1 MRLER
6 LGKMEIYGCGSS
18 GTESGDQTTR
28 EHPASGAQ
36 GQCWP
41 GCRTTAQSSNEVNHS
56 SNYHGNSTTDRNILL
71 LVGGGVANDGDDHN
85 SGGGLYDDGSSR
97 SPLVTEAAGSSYL
110 QPSSDAT
117 TSRCTII
124 TANSRSRSSG
134 SRKIGSHLRMLTFI
148 ALVLL
153 TQLSVNISIGEA
165 ASQILNKAE
174 PLFITRSE
182 AFKFAVGD
190 TIALPCEVSSPGSY
204 MLAWKRGIAILTAG
218 STKVTPDPRVRLV
231 NGYTLQIL
239 DASQQ
244 DAGDYICQMATMNP
258 REITHHVEILVPP
271 KITHVTSGGHLQV
284 RKGSPVRLECSA
296 TGNPMP
302 NITWTRKN
310 NVLENGEA
318 QYTSSVYTIENMDR
332 HKGGTYICTANNGVG
347 QVATSQIILHVLY
360 PPEIAVE
367 NPIVY
372 SGEGQEAMLVCI
384 VHGESQPEVVWHKDT
399 MQIDQTERHV
409 IESRGARHTLI
420 IRKVHPQDFGN
431 YSCIADNQLGKTRK
445 TVTLTGKPK
454 AAVFRSMPNSQWKD
468 RYNISWVVDS
478 HSPVEEFK
486 LYYRLVDGDILQTHD
501 GIYVDERKSHHP
513 YIPGNM
519 LDYDRKIT
527 SFEPYSYNNA
537 YNGGGHGM
545 HRGTRWSKTDWR
557 DVVLPAFPYSHHY
570 TQGMSYLL
578 RGLDPD
584 QQYEARVQSRNR
596 YGWSDFSDSFL
607 FTTSNTDTEIRD
619 LSVTHRGGSNG
630 SPRLQLNSTISWI
643 VSLILVISTVS
654 NVRTS
659 KNLCG
664 SSISSSSF

>member
-1 MRLER
+1 MRLKRRE
-6 LGKMEIYGCGSS
+6 ETVVAEGS
-18 GTESGDQTTR
+18 
-28 EHPASGAQ
+28 
-36 GQCWP
+36 
-41 GCRTTAQSSNEVNHS
+41 
-56 SNYHGNSTTDRNILL
+56 
-71 LVGGGVANDGDDHN
+71 
-85 SGGGLYDDGSSR
+85 
-97 SPLVTEAAGSSYL
+97 TEAATTMENDEALTRL
-110 QPSSDAT
+110 QVSGPSAELT
-117 TSRCTII
+117 TD
-124 TANSRSRSSG
+124 
-134 SRKIGSHLRMLTFI
+134 GSHCHGSVAKSREIRRRRRQSHLHLLTFI
-148 ALVLL
+148 TVALL
-153 TQLSVNISIGEA
+153 TQLIVNISIGEA

-190 TIALPCEVSSPGSY
+190 TITLPCEVSSPGSY
-204 MLAWKRGIAILTAG
+204 VLAWKRGIAILTAG
-218 STKVTPDPRVRLV
+218 TVKVTPDTRVRLV

-239 DASQQ
+239 DATAA
-244 DAGDYICQMATMNP
+244 DAGDYICQIATMNP

-310 NVLENGEA
+310 NLLPNGEE
-318 QYTSSVYTIENMDR
+318 QFTSSVYVIENMDR

-360 PPEIAVE
+360 PPEISVE

-384 VHGESQPEVVWHKDT
+384 VHGESQPEVLWHKDT

-445 TVTLTGKPK
+445 TVTLTGRPK

-468 RYNISWVVDS
+468 RYNISWIADS
-478 HSPVEEFK
+478 HSPIEEYK
-486 LYYRLVDGDILQTHD
+486 LYYRLVDGDILQGHD
-501 GIYVDERKSHHP
+501 GIYMDGRKSHHT
-513 YIPGNM
+513 YMGGNM

-527 SFEPYSYNNA
+527 SFDSYSY
-537 YNGGGHGM
+537 GGGVGSGGLGHSVYSSHSVHGVG
-545 HRGTRWSKTDWR
+545 HKWSKTDWR

-570 TQGMSYLL
+570 TQGMSYML
-578 RGLDPD
+578 RALEPD

-596 YGWSDFSDSFL
+596 YGWSDFSESFL

-619 LSVTHRGGSNG
+619 LSVTHRDSNG
-630 SPRLQLNSTISWI
+630 SGRSHPSLLTTSVTAVIVLLLGATLQARAI
-643 VSLILVISTVS
+643 V
-654 NVRTS
+654 
-659 KNLCG
+659 
-664 SSISSSSF
+664 F

>member
-1 MRLER
+1 MRLKR
-6 LGKMEIYGCGSS
+6 LGNMEIYGCGSAK
-18 GTESGDQTTR
+18 GTALDHEEKPPTETCV
-28 EHPASGAQ
+28 PSGAE
-36 GQCWP
+36 GQCVLS
-41 GCRTTAQSSNEVNHS
+41 CRVGFASENRQISDEVNHT
-56 SNYHGNSTTDRNILL
+56 SNYRGYERNVL
-71 LVGGGVANDGDDHN
+71 GGDEHVYDDDD
-85 SGGGLYDDGSSR
+85 DDGSSR
-97 SPLVTEAAGSSYL
+97 SPSPTDPCSLL
-110 QPSSDAT
+110 LPPNAT
-117 TSRCTII
+117 TF
-124 TANSRSRSSG
+124 TAASSHNSRNATSSSSSSSTNSN
-134 SRKIGSHLRMLTFI
+134 SRKVRSHLHLLTFI
-148 ALVLL
+148 TLVLL
-153 TQLSVNISIGEA
+153 TQLTVNISIGEA

-218 STKVTPDPRVRLV
+218 STKVTPDTRVRLV
-231 NGYTLQIL
+231 NGYTLHIL
-239 DASQQ
+239 DAQQQ
-244 DAGDYICQMATMNP
+244 DAGDYICQLATIIP

-318 QYTSSVYTIENMDR
+318 EFTSSVYVIENMDR

-347 QVATSQIILHVLY
+347 PVATSQIILHVLY
-360 PPEIAVE
+360 PPEISVE

-372 SGEGQEAMLVCI
+372 SGESQEAMLVCI

-420 IRKVHPQDFGN
+420 IRKVHSQDFGN

-468 RYNISWVVDS
+468 RYNISWIVDS
-478 HSPVEEFK
+478 HSPIEEYK
-486 LYYRLVDGDILQTHD
+486 LYYRLVDGDVLQAHD
-501 GIYVDERKSHHP
+501 GIFMDERKSHHP
-513 YIPGNM
+513 YLGGNM
-519 LDYDRKIT
+519 LDYDRKIAA
-527 SFEPYSYNNA
+527 FEPYSYNNA
-537 YNGGGHGM
+537 YNGHGM

-596 YGWSDFSDSFL
+596 YGWSDFSESFL

-630 SPRLQLNSTISWI
+630 SPQLHQPSISRWSI
-643 VSLILVISTVS
+643 SVAVSALLLVLASIRS
-654 NVRTS
+654 N
-659 KNLCG
+659 
-664 SSISSSSF
+664 ISSSNSF

>member
-1 MRLER
+1 MRLDR
-6 LGKMEIYGCGSS
+6 LGNMEIYGGGSGREGEAVPS
-18 GTESGDQTTR
+18 G
-28 EHPASGAQ
+28 HAQ
-36 GQCWP
+36 DQCWP
-41 GCRTTAQSSNEVNHS
+41 GCRTNPQSSNGVNHN
-56 SNYHGNSTTDRNILL
+56 SNYHCTAVRNV
-71 LVGGGVANDGDDHN
+71 VGGDADDGDDHY
-85 SGGGLYDDGSSR
+85 GGGGDLYDDGSSR
-97 SPLVTEAAGSSYL
+97 SPLVTAAAARSYL
-110 QPSSDAT
+110 LPSSDSSPT
-117 TSRCTII
+117 TRTTTNTTI
-124 TANSRSRSSG
+124 NSRSRHSC
-134 SRKIGSHLRMLTFI
+134 SRKIGSHLRLLTFI

-153 TQLSVNISIGEA
+153 TQLTVNISIGEA

-478 HSPVEEFK
+478 HSPIEEFK

-513 YIPGNM
+513 YVPGNM

-537 YNGGGHGM
+537 YNGHGM

-630 SPRLQLNSTISWI
+630 GARLQPNAILSWI
-643 VSLILVISTVS
+643 IPLALVMSVVS
-654 NVRTS
+654 NLRISRT
-659 KNLCG
+659 L
-664 SSISSSSF
+664 ISRSRSSF

>member
-1 MRLER
+1 
-6 LGKMEIYGCGSS
+6 MEIYDGDRQKYGASVLDGEEEPSNGRSQLNGDGRLLGGDGSDNAVGAVVRLTS
-18 GTESGDQTTR
+18 QSQDDNEAA
-28 EHPASGAQ
+28 ASA
-36 GQCWP
+36 P
-41 GCRTTAQSSNEVNHS
+41 LNHFDNSSNLS
-56 SNYHGNSTTDRNILL
+56 APSLRRRRSRQQASTVIVSTATSIPTACYR
-71 LVGGGVANDGDDHN
+71 
-85 SGGGLYDDGSSR
+85 SR
-97 SPLVTEAAGSSYL
+97 RPTRTAGRKVRFHLQLVTVIVA
-110 QPSSDAT
+110 
-117 TSRCTII
+117 
-124 TANSRSRSSG
+124 
-134 SRKIGSHLRMLTFI
+134 
-148 ALVLL
+148 VLL
-153 TQLSVNISIGEA
+153 TQLTVNISIGEA

-190 TIALPCEVSSPGSY
+190 TITLPCEVSSPGSY
-204 MLAWKRGIAILTAG
+204 VLAWKRGIAILTAG
-218 STKVTPDPRVRLV
+218 TVKVTPDPRVRLV

-239 DASQQ
+239 DAAAQ
-244 DAGDYICQMATMNP
+244 DAGDYICQIATMNP

-310 NVLENGEA
+310 NLLPNGEE
-318 QYTSSVYTIENMDR
+318 QFTSSVYVIENMDR

-360 PPEIAVE
+360 PPEISVE

-384 VHGESQPEVVWHKDT
+384 VHGESQPEVLWHKDT

-468 RYNISWVVDS
+468 RYNISWIVDS
-478 HSPVEEFK
+478 HSPIEEYK
-486 LYYRLVDGDILQTHD
+486 LYYRLVDGDLLQNHD
-501 GIYVDERKSHHP
+501 GVYMDNRKTHHT
-513 YIPGNM
+513 YMGGNM
-519 LDYDRKIT
+519 LEYDRKIT
-527 SFEPYSYNNA
+527 SFDAYSYNNA
-537 YNGGGHGM
+537 YGGGHNL
-545 HRGTRWSKTDWR
+545 HHKWSKTDWR

-578 RGLDPD
+578 RGLEPD

-596 YGWSDFSDSFL
+596 YGWSDFSESFL

-619 LSVTHRGGSNG
+619 LSVTHRGS
-630 SPRLQLNSTISWI
+630 SS
-643 VSLILVISTVS
+643 
-654 NVRTS
+654 
-659 KNLCG
+659 G
-664 SSISSSSF
+664 SSIYSHRIPSACLALVLVAAGLFRLSF

>member
-1 MRLER
+1 MRLKR
-6 LGKMEIYGCGSS
+6 LGRMEIY
-18 GTESGDQTTR
+18 DVDRQTY
-28 EHPASGAQ
+28 SGAGVLDREEPPNGQSQPNGDCRLLGNGCENTVGTVVRLTSQ
-36 GQCWP
+36 GPDNQAVALP
-41 GCRTTAQSSNEVNHS
+41 RLNHFDNSSNLSATSLQPAVTNTTTAAV
-56 SNYHGNSTTDRNILL
+56 TTAAPSIPTACYR
-71 LVGGGVANDGDDHN
+71 
-85 SGGGLYDDGSSR
+85 SR
-97 SPLVTEAAGSSYL
+97 RLQTMTAGRKVRSHLQLVTVIAA
-110 QPSSDAT
+110 
-117 TSRCTII
+117 
-124 TANSRSRSSG
+124 
-134 SRKIGSHLRMLTFI
+134 
-148 ALVLL
+148 VLL
-153 TQLSVNISIGEA
+153 TQLTVNISIGEA
-165 ASQILNKAE
+165 ASQVLNKAE

-190 TIALPCEVSSPGSY
+190 TITLPCEVSSPGSY
-204 MLAWKRGIAILTAG
+204 VLAWKRGIAILTAG
-218 STKVTPDPRVRLV
+218 TVKVTPDPRVRLV
-231 NGYTLQIL
+231 NEYTLQIL
-239 DASQQ
+239 DAAAQ
-244 DAGDYICQMATMNP
+244 DAGDYICQIATMNP

-310 NVLENGEA
+310 NLLPNGEE
-318 QYTSSVYTIENMDR
+318 QFTSSVYVIENMDR

-360 PPEIAVE
+360 PPEISVE
-367 NPIVY
+367 NPTVY

-384 VHGESQPEVVWHKDT
+384 VHGESQPEVLWHKDT

-468 RYNISWVVDS
+468 RYNISWIVDS
-478 HSPVEEFK
+478 HSPIEEYK
-486 LYYRLVDGDILQTHD
+486 LYYRLVDGDLLQNHD
-501 GIYVDERKSHHP
+501 GVYMDNRKSHHT
-513 YIPGNM
+513 YMGGNM
-519 LDYDRKIT
+519 LEYDRKIT
-527 SFEPYSYNNA
+527 SFDAYSYNNA
-537 YNGGGHGM
+537 YGGHNL
-545 HRGTRWSKTDWR
+545 HHKWSKTDWR

-578 RGLDPD
+578 RGLEPD

-596 YGWSDFSDSFL
+596 YGWSDFSESFL

-619 LSVTHRGGSNG
+619 LSVTHRGSNG
-630 SPRLQLNSTISWI
+630 SPQRIITQCLLFTALVAAGMFRL
-643 VSLILVISTVS
+643 
-654 NVRTS
+654 
-659 KNLCG
+659 
-664 SSISSSSF
+664 SF

>member
-6 LGKMEIYGCGSS
+6 LGGMEIYDSDRGNSSAGACFSCEGLLSGSDQAD
-18 GTESGDQTTR
+18 SGDR
-28 EHPASGAQ
+28 LLNE
-36 GQCWP
+36 
-41 GCRTTAQSSNEVNHS
+41 CRCV
-56 SNYHGNSTTDRNILL
+56 D
-71 LVGGGVANDGDDHN
+71 V
-85 SGGGLYDDGSSR
+85 
-97 SPLVTEAAGSSYL
+97 
-110 QPSSDAT
+110 
-117 TSRCTII
+117 
-124 TANSRSRSSG
+124 SG
-134 SRKIGSHLRMLTFI
+134 SAGHSTSTNRSTGSQNVTSAELIDTDSDGTDNDASSQSTLLIGSHQLQQAPTTSTATSLPAGGYSSRAAGRKIRSHLHLVT
-148 ALVLL
+148 AVAVVLL
-153 TQLSVNISIGEA
+153 TQLTVNISIGEA

-190 TIALPCEVSSPGSY
+190 TITLPCEVSSPGSY
-204 MLAWKRGIAILTAG
+204 VLAWKRGIAILTAG
-218 STKVTPDPRVRLV
+218 SVKVTPDPRVRLV

-239 DASQQ
+239 DATAQ
-244 DAGDYICQMATMNP
+244 DAGDYICQIATMNP

-310 NVLENGEA
+310 NLLPNGEE
-318 QYTSSVYTIENMDR
+318 QFTSSVYVIENMDR

-360 PPEIAVE
+360 PPEISVE

-384 VHGESQPEVVWHKDT
+384 VHGESQPEVLWHKDT

-468 RYNISWVVDS
+468 RYNISWIVDS
-478 HSPVEEFK
+478 HSPIEEYK
-486 LYYRLVDGDILQTHD
+486 LYYRLVDGDILQNHD
-501 GIYVDERKSHHP
+501 GLYMDSRKSHHT
-513 YIPGNM
+513 YMGGNM
-519 LDYDRKIT
+519 LEYDRKIT
-527 SFEPYSYNNA
+527 SFDAYSYNNA
-537 YNGGGHGM
+537 YNGHNP
-545 HRGTRWSKTDWR
+545 HHKWSKTDWR

-578 RGLDPD
+578 RGLEPD

-596 YGWSDFSDSFL
+596 YGWSDFSESFL

-619 LSVTHRGGSNG
+619 LSVTHRGSND
-630 SPRLQLNSTISWI
+630 SPGLRSQLSWFG
-643 VSLILVISTVS
+643 LAILASTVTILR
-654 NVRTS
+654 VW
-659 KNLCG
+659 
-664 SSISSSSF
+664 F

>member
-1 MRLER
+1 
-6 LGKMEIYGCGSS
+6 
-18 GTESGDQTTR
+18 
-28 EHPASGAQ
+28 
-36 GQCWP
+36 
-41 GCRTTAQSSNEVNHS
+41 
-56 SNYHGNSTTDRNILL
+56 
-71 LVGGGVANDGDDHN
+71 
-85 SGGGLYDDGSSR
+85 
-97 SPLVTEAAGSSYL
+97 
-110 QPSSDAT
+110 
-117 TSRCTII
+117 
-124 TANSRSRSSG
+124 
-134 SRKIGSHLRMLTFI
+134 
-148 ALVLL
+148 
-153 TQLSVNISIGEA
+153 
-165 ASQILNKAE
+165 
-174 PLFITRSE
+174 
-182 AFKFAVGD
+182 
-190 TIALPCEVSSPGSY
+190 
-204 MLAWKRGIAILTAG
+204 
-218 STKVTPDPRVRLV
+218 
-231 NGYTLQIL
+231 
-239 DASQQ
+239 
-244 DAGDYICQMATMNP
+244 
-258 REITHHVEILVPP
+258 PP

-310 NVLENGEA
+310 NVLENEA

-478 HSPVEEFK
+478 HSPIEEFK

-501 GIYVDERKSHHP
+501 GIY
-513 YIPGNM
+513 
-519 LDYDRKIT
+519 
-527 SFEPYSYNNA
+527 
-537 YNGGGHGM
+537 
-545 HRGTRWSKTDWR
+545 TDWR

-607 FTTSNTDTEIRD
+607 FTTS
-619 LSVTHRGGSNG
+619 
-630 SPRLQLNSTISWI
+630 
-643 VSLILVISTVS
+643 
-654 NVRTS
+654 
-659 KNLCG
+659 
-664 SSISSSSF
+664 

>member
-1 MRLER
+1 MKLKRM
-6 LGKMEIYGCGSS
+6 GNMEIYGCDRPSS
-18 GTESGDQTTR
+18 GENIPHAHSQGDALTSESHSDNGDCL
-28 EHPASGAQ
+28 SD
-36 GQCWP
+36 GQQ
-41 GCRTTAQSSNEVNHS
+41 CRLSCTIGETSSFSVRTHTSSRPRSNEVS
-56 SNYHGNSTTDRNILL
+56 RSGATEFGYPSEADMDADESN
-71 LVGGGVANDGDDHN
+71 GDDT
-85 SGGGLYDDGSSR
+85 SSQSTH
-97 SPLVTEAAGSSYL
+97 SPTIATASSL
-110 QPSSDAT
+110 APIPSSGRRT
-117 TSRCTII
+117 C
-124 TANSRSRSSG
+124 
-134 SRKIGSHLRMLTFI
+134 RKIRSHLHLLTFI
-148 ALVLL
+148 TVLLL
-153 TQLSVNISIGEA
+153 TQLIVNISIGEA

-190 TIALPCEVSSPGSY
+190 TITLPCEVSSPGSY
-204 MLAWKRGIAILTAG
+204 VLAWKRGIAILTAG
-218 STKVTPDPRVRLV
+218 SVKVTPDPRVRLV

-239 DASQQ
+239 DAVAQ
-244 DAGDYICQMATMNP
+244 DAGDYICQIATMNP

-310 NVLENGEA
+310 NLLPNGEE
-318 QYTSSVYTIENMDR
+318 QFTSSVYVIENMDR

-360 PPEIAVE
+360 PPEISVE

-384 VHGESQPEVVWHKDT
+384 VHGESQPEKVLWHKDT

-409 IESRGARHTLI
+409 IENRGARHTLI

-468 RYNISWVVDS
+468 RYNISWIVDS
-478 HSPVEEFK
+478 HSPIEEYK
-486 LYYRLVDGDILQTHD
+486 LYYRLVDGDLMQNHD
-501 GIYVDERKSHHP
+501 GIYVDGRKSHHT
-513 YIPGNM
+513 YMSGNM
-519 LDYDRKIT
+519 LEYDRKIT
-527 SFEPYSYNNA
+527 SFDAYSYNNA
-537 YNGGGHGM
+537 YNGHNV
-545 HRGTRWSKTDWR
+545 HHKWSKTDWR

-570 TQGMSYLL
+570 TQGTSYLL
-578 RGLDPD
+578 RGLESD

-596 YGWSDFSDSFL
+596 YGWSDFSESFL

-619 LSVTHRGGSNG
+619 LSVTHRGSNG
-630 SPRLQLNSTISWI
+630 CRPGHRNNQSTWIISLVLCWVLATTTHRL
-643 VSLILVISTVS
+643 
-654 NVRTS
+654 
-659 KNLCG
+659 K
-664 SSISSSSF
+664 F